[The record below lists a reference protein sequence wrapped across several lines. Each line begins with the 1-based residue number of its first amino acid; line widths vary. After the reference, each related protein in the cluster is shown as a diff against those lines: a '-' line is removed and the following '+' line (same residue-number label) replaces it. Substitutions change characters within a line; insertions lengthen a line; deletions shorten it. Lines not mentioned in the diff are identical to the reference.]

1 VSGGLARNSVAAF
14 EGFAIVKQ
22 TFVLVHETARKRAL
36 AAVTTAP
43 DGFVTVVCE
52 PTRNLDQNAAQWP
65 ILQAFSDQLVWPVN
79 GRMETLTP
87 EEWKDLLTAA
97 FKRETVRVAMGLD
110 GGMVMLGART
120 SKFGKKEFSDWL
132 EFLHATAADRGV
144 DLEMDRVTQ

>member
-1 VSGGLARNSVAAF
+1 M
-14 EGFAIVKQ
+14 KQ

-97 FKRETVRVAMGLD
+97 FKREAVRVAMGLD